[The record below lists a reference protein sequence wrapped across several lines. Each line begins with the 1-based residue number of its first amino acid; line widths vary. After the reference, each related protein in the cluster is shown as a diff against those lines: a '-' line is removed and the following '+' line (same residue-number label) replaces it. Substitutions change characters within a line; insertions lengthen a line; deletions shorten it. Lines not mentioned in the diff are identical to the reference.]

1 VERFTSTS
9 YETAMKLAKTKFKNG
24 FEVTNTREIDLSNSG
39 LSNDRLVEITVTP
52 IKNIPEIIEAKEN
65 NFNLN
70 NELIHIIKNELTPV
84 KDLHM
89 EISLLRQEIDLLS
102 RRVSKLIQ
110 PELNENEQELFDS
123 LSEIGFEN
131 PMALKFTR
139 ELSAL
144 KRNQFNLKNIS
155 NSFNKIFSKHISPLL
170 IKNGDAIVLFGQTKS
185 GKSKTSEL
193 IADELLNIASVHIRK
208 EINLNEK
215 IKDGITIIDSP
226 PIKLNEM
233 GAMKSL
239 SQLADS
245 FKHIHRVLVL
255 SASTGFEEMLHLV
268 ASFAP
273 IKPDYI
279 IFTKFDETVM
289 LGKLLTVLNESR
301 LKICGITSYTDGE
314 IEFSTQIQNHFVNA
328 ISKQLGLN

>member
-9 YETAMKLAKTKFKNG
+9 YESAMKLAKTKFKNG
-24 FEVTNTREIDLSNSG
+24 FEVSNTREINLSNSG
-39 LSNDRLVEITVTP
+39 LSNDKLVEITVTP
-52 IKNIPEIIEAKEN
+52 IKNIPEIIEVKEN
-65 NFNLN
+65 ILNLN
-70 NELIHIIKNELTPV
+70 NELIPLIKNELSPI

-102 RRVSKLIQ
+102 RKVNKLIQ

-144 KRNQFNLKNIS
+144 KGNQFNLKNIS
-155 NSFNKIFSKHISPLL
+155 NSFIHIFSKYISPLS

-193 IADELLNIASVHIRK
+193 IADELLNIGSVHIRK
-208 EINLNEK
+208 EININEK

-226 PIKLNEM
+226 PIRLNEM
-233 GAMKSL
+233 GAMQNL
-239 SQLADS
+239 SKLADS
-245 FKHIHRVLVL
+245 FKQIHRILVL
-255 SASTGFEEMLHLV
+255 SASTGFDEMLHLI

-273 IKPDYI
+273 IKPNFI
-279 IFTKFDETVM
+279 IFTKFDETIM
-289 LGKLLTVLNESR
+289 LGKLLTVLNESG
-301 LKICGITSYTDGE
+301 LKVCGITTYSDGE
-314 IEFSTQIQNHFVNA
+314 IEFSTQSQNHFINS